1 MYRAEREGNTAMFQP
16 VERTHH
22 LPQKVADEIGKKIET
37 GELEPGGKLPAELT
51 LARTFGVSRSVIR
64 EAIAKLRSEGL
75 IETRHGVGAF
85 VLSKVRRPKLRL
97 EICGAPDP
105 DDLLGL
111 FQLRLPLEKQ
121 AVRLAATERNDDDL
135 SALKEHVFEMN
146 RVSDWL
152 AMGIGSDIAFHLT
165 VARATQNRFYVE
177 MLSPLL
183 SYLGGII
190 PLAFR
195 CTGDT
200 NIAATTFDEHLA
212 VYEAIAGRDQDA
224 AEKWMTSHIV
234 NSANRLGLDED
245 ALFGVSLRGKK
256 NV

>member
-1 MYRAEREGNTAMFQP
+1 MFQP

-37 GELEPGGKLPAELT
+37 GELQPGGKLPAELS

-75 IETRHGVGAF
+75 VETRHGIGAF
-85 VLSKVRRPKLRL
+85 VLSTVRRSKIRL
-97 EICGAPDP
+97 EICGVPDP
-105 DDLLGL
+105 NDLPGL
-111 FQLRLPLEKQ
+111 FQLRLPLERQ
-121 AVRLAATERNDDDL
+121 AARLAATEHKVNDL
-135 SALKEHVFEMN
+135 SILKEHVFEMS

-152 AMGIGSDIAFHLT
+152 AKGIGSDIAFHLA
-165 VARATQNRFYVE
+165 VARATQNRFYVD

-183 SYLGGII
+183 TYLGDII

-200 NIAATTFDEHLA
+200 NIATTTFDEHRA
-212 VYEAIAGRDQDA
+212 VYEAIAARDQDG

-234 NSANRLGLDED
+234 NSASRLGLGKD
-245 ALFGVSLRGKK
+245 ALFGMPLRANK